1 MGETDDLLR
10 DLERQRRYY
19 ETLIEVSPTAIV
31 TCDPNQVVTSWNPA
45 AERLFGYSKQEAV
58 GRHVDELVSNS
69 DEVREE
75 GAELSRSVLEGPL
88 ERVTRRTARDGSLV
102 DVAIKAAPITIEG
115 EVVGLYALYEDVRE
129 LVRQRRFFESLL
141 EISPVAVIM
150 VDGQMRVTSWNP
162 AAETLF
168 GYSAADAIGMNVD
181 ELVARHPEVHD
192 EAVRYSSQAWRV
204 PSFRTLARRTRK
216 DGTLIDVEISAV
228 PVMLEGEAIGFYVI
242 YHDVSELQ
250 DAHRQLQARV
260 DELVAE
266 LVRTGQLARFLPRQ
280 VAEGVLAG
288 QLAPADGFERRRI
301 TVLFADMVGFT
312 DLSETLEPEELSE
325 VLNEYLRQMAA
336 SVLAHGGTLDS
347 FIGDGVMA
355 VFGAPD
361 PMPEAEQAW
370 AAVQTAVEMRSGCR
384 DLAASLRGRGIP
396 ADLDIRVGLNTGH
409 CTLGVFGSEVMRAY
423 KAVGFPVNVAA
434 RLQSA
439 GEPGSIL
446 CGFRTYALIEGRV
459 HAQPREPLTVKG
471 AARPV
476 EAWEIVGLEAD

>member
-1 MGETDDLLR
+1 MGGTDDLLR

-31 TCDPNQVVTSWNPA
+31 TCDPDLVVTSWNPA
-45 AERLFGYSKQEAV
+45 AERLFGYSKKEAL
-58 GRHVDELVSNS
+58 GRNVDDLVASS

-75 GAELSRSVLEGPL
+75 STNLSRTVLEGPL
-88 ERVTRRTARDGSLV
+88 ERVSRRTARDGTLV
-102 DVAIKAAPITIEG
+102 DVVIKAAPITIEG
-115 EVVGLYALYEDVRE
+115 EVVGVYALYDDVRE

-150 VDGQMRVTSWNP
+150 VDRQVRVTTWNP
-162 AAETLF
+162 SAEKLF
-168 GYSAADAIGMNVD
+168 GYTAAEALGANLDD
-181 ELVARHPEVHD
+181 LVARHPDIRH
-192 EAVRYSSQAWRV
+192 EAVGYSAYAWSV
-204 PSFRTLARRTRK
+204 PLFRTLTRRTRK
-216 DGTLIDVEISAV
+216 DGTLIDVDISAV
-228 PVMLEGEAIGFYVI
+228 PVMHEGEAIGYYVI

-250 DAHRQLQARV
+250 EARRQLQARV

-280 VAEGVLAG
+280 VAEGLLAG
-288 QLAPADGFERRRI
+288 QLAPADGFERRRV

-325 VLNEYLRQMAA
+325 VLNEYLRQMTAT
-336 SVLAHGGTLDS
+336 VLAHGGTLDS

-361 PMPEAEQAW
+361 PIPDAEQAI
-370 AAVQTAVEMRSGCR
+370 AAVHAAVEMRTRCR
-384 DLAASLRGRGIP
+384 ELAESLRRRGIP

-446 CGFRTYALIEGRV
+446 CGFRTYALVEGQVRSK
-459 HAQPREPLTVKG
+459 PREPLMVKG

-476 EAWEIVGLEAD
+476 EAWEIVDLEG